1 MLASPQANKRTVRP
15 NRDESHD
22 HTQHLPCETE
32 RNMTESSAQPS
43 STPNRR
49 RQGRNGGRAA
59 AQKGYV
65 SENDVGGVDAS
76 RYNNTTLQ
84 TPEKRSAGSPA
95 ANNVRVGSGRH
106 RIKNKADKQK
116 NAGSS
121 PEFDRPAQSTT
132 PQRPASVKAPNSIAF
147 AGATFHA
154 SPAPSALPMPSFF
167 KITGTSPGSKD
178 PQGTA
183 QQPSPPVTDANI
195 RTPQRHSVGAK
206 ASDSPLDFMF
216 RAHREE
222 KQRQNQG
229 QNPVTDH
236 NPTPPADPYFR
247 VGSFPKAS
255 PVSQPRPIPT
265 RQPSSG
271 GIDDGELGP
280 NYDEPVGPAFS
291 TPYHDRIM
299 ATRSTNS
306 RPSPA
311 KNNDQQQ
318 WGTHSS
324 EDPTEALKRALF
336 KDLNRSPSALSP
348 PVPPSRNGISES
360 PSAPRGHEVSRNAYQ
375 GSNFQAMENDLRRI
389 LKLDANPSTSS
400 PEHPL
405 FTK

>member
-1 MLASPQANKRTVRP
+1 
-15 NRDESHD
+15 
-22 HTQHLPCETE
+22 
-32 RNMTESSAQPS
+32 MTESSAQPS

-49 RQGRNGGRAA
+49 RQGRNGARAA

-167 KITGTSPGSKD
+167 KITGASPGSKD
-178 PQGTA
+178 PQRTA
-183 QQPSPPVTDANI
+183 QQPSPP
-195 RTPQRHSVGAK
+195 
-206 ASDSPLDFMF
+206 
-216 RAHREE
+216 
-222 KQRQNQG
+222 
-229 QNPVTDH
+229 
-236 NPTPPADPYFR
+236 
-247 VGSFPKAS
+247 
-255 PVSQPRPIPT
+255 
-265 RQPSSG
+265 
-271 GIDDGELGP
+271 
-280 NYDEPVGPAFS
+280 
-291 TPYHDRIM
+291 
-299 ATRSTNS
+299 
-306 RPSPA
+306 
-311 KNNDQQQ
+311 
-318 WGTHSS
+318 WGTYSS

-348 PVPPSRNGISES
+348 PVPSSRNGISES

-389 LKLDANPSTSS
+389 LKLDDNPSTSS
-400 PEHPL
+400 PEHHL